1 MQVSQSGKGDRE
13 MVEIDGRLE
22 KAEDIPYGTH
32 VLIENIGTRFALTSE
47 TVDLGEYEGEVVRL
61 SGNFVEGYPT
71 REDPG
76 EGPPLVNIT
85 EVNASRSPG

>member
-1 MQVSQSGKGDRE
+1 

-22 KAEDIPYGTH
+22 KAEDTPYGTH

-71 REDPG
+71 RENPG

>member
-1 MQVSQSGKGDRE
+1 

>member
-1 MQVSQSGKGDRE
+1 
-13 MVEIDGRLE
+13 LE